1 MKPIV
6 ADKTRKGAR
15 DCGFSLS
22 ASAGP
27 ELEARF
33 QEVSC
38 LLCSKLLLFT
48 LSEQVTGESRPS

>member
-1 MKPIV
+1 M
-6 ADKTRKGAR
+6 ADKTRKGTR
-15 DCGFSLS
+15 DCGVSLS
-22 ASAGP
+22 ASVGP

-48 LSEQVTGESRPS
+48 RSEQVTGESMPS